1 MYAVDYG
8 MNWWSG
14 LSANQYCQNSPS
26 WPWWSC
32 KCCLTIARFNW
43 TLCLACFLASIDHTQ
58 AHTQNVLGMQ
68 FLPRSLHLSPP
79 ISPKQPCQS
88 HSPLLRTLK
97 PVQHAQPH
105 PLLCL
110 LAPPLHIPRNLQWLC
125 RYHLNPFSFWKSSK
139 DCYTAACQQ
148 PTEIC
153 ICDSSL
159 PCVDVWRPDPRTPPL
174 MSGISCENA
183 FSPNI

>member
-1 MYAVDYG
+1 MRIGVHLMYAVDYG

-110 LAPPLHIPRNLQWLC
+110 LAPPLHIPRNLQT
-125 RYHLNPFSFWKSSK
+125 HLLPHLLQLGWGGYGLQMFIMSRLPP
-139 DCYTAACQQ
+139 AAAL
-148 PTEIC
+148 
-153 ICDSSL
+153 S
-159 PCVDVWRPDPRTPPL
+159 RTL
-174 MSGISCENA
+174 LTT
-183 FSPNI
+183 